1 MRKLPKKSEASR
13 SWFIR
18 FKERSH
24 LPKVEKQSEAACAGV
39 EAAASYAGD
48 PVKILHEGGC
58 IPVIR
63 MDLAFLLQVNH

>member
-1 MRKLPKKSEASR
+1 MRKLLKKSEASR

-24 LPKVEKQSEAACAGV
+24 LPKVEMQSEEACADV
-39 EAAASYAGD
+39 EAAASYPGD

-58 IPVIR
+58 IPIIR
-63 MDLAFLLQVNH
+63 KNLAFLLQVNH